1 MPAAYLYLLDGD
13 RVLLQQRQ
21 NTGYMDGCWVAGAA
35 GHVELHE
42 TAAGCAVREA
52 KEELGIVVAAGD
64 LEPVTV
70 MQRTNGTAD
79 PVEQRVDWFFAARR
93 WVGVPRVCE
102 PGKCAGLR
110 W

>member
-1 MPAAYLYLLDGD
+1 MPDRFAVVPAAYLYLLDGD

-42 TAAGCAVREA
+42 TAAACAVREA
-52 KEELGIVVAAGD
+52 AEELGVGVAVAD

-79 PVEQRVDWFFAARR
+79 PVEQRVDWFFAA
-93 WVGVPRVCE
+93 GSSVPFTHHGFR
-102 PGKCAGLR
+102 
-110 W
+110 